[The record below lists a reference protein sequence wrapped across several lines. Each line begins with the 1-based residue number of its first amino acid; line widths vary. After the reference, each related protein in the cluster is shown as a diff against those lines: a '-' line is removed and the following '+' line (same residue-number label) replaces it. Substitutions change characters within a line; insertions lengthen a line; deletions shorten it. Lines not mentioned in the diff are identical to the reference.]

1 MPITYSVD
9 FHIPVKEIASK
20 RNYALEVDR
29 ALTVRQLLALL
40 AERFSA
46 VRLLMKYGGEKKLPV
61 AVLVDGH
68 SLDMDE
74 LIPAGSVVR
83 IIGAVAGG

>member
-9 FHIPVKEIASK
+9 FHIPVTETA
-20 RNYALEVDR
+20 RERDYALEVDH
-29 ALTVRQLLALL
+29 ALTASQLLVLL

-46 VRLLMKYGGEKKLPV
+46 VRLLMKYGGDKKLPV
-61 AVLVDGH
+61 AMLVDGH

-74 LIPAGSVVR
+74 LVPDGSVVK

>member
-9 FHIPVKEIASK
+9 FHIPVTEIE
-20 RNYALEVDR
+20 RERDYALELDH
-29 ALTVRQLLALL
+29 ALTASQLLALL

-46 VRLLMKYGGEKKLPV
+46 VRLLMKYGGDKKLPV
-61 AVLVDGH
+61 AMLVDGH
-68 SLDMDE
+68 GLDMDE
-74 LIPAGSVVR
+74 LIPDGSVVK